1 MNVCTTCNEQFKAS
15 ILIVE
20 DEPMLAYLLEE
31 FLIDAGFDIAGVAA
45 RLETALAMI
54 ESRVFD
60 AAILDTNLAGVNA
73 GPAASAL
80 VARGLPFIVV
90 SGYTPEQQHSA
101 FSGALCLRKPCRP
114 DDLVQA
120 LRTLL
125 LSTSRPEPTRIA
137 SATLR
142 ALVSPGS

>member
-1 MNVCTTCNEQFKAS
+1 MSVCTTRNKRFKAS

-20 DEPMLAYLLEE
+20 DEPMLAYVLEE
-31 FLIDAGFDIAGVAA
+31 LLIDAGFEIAGVAA

-80 VARGLPFIVV
+80 VARGLPFIVL
-90 SGYTPEQQHSA
+90 SGYTPEQQQMA
-101 FSGALCLRKPCRP
+101 FAGALCLRKPCRA
-114 DDLVQA
+114 DDLIQA
-120 LRTLL
+120 LRTILP
-125 LSTSRPEPTRIA
+125 STPPPEPTRIA

-142 ALVSPGS
+142 ALISPGS